1 MEFYSYGFVIG
12 PFLIHYYSL
21 CFLAGVFS
29 ATLLASRTGKK
40 RGIAPDTIWSCLF
53 WLLIAGIIGARL
65 WHVFL
70 PSKSSGLTLSYY
82 LHNPVKILQVCNGGL
97 GIPGAILGG
106 YIGLWL
112 FCRKYGFKISKFTDT
127 ISPGLALGQAIGRL
141 GNYFNQELYGA
152 PSDLPWAITIDPQ
165 YRIPGFEQ
173 QATYHPLFLYELI
186 YNLLNMGFLLWVDH
200 RFGKRL
206 KDGDIFLIYLIVYP
220 VGRFFLEFLR
230 LDTAMVG
237 GLDMNQLIMGVTAVC
252 AAAGLII
259 RHTFQP
265 KRDLTK

>member
-82 LHNPVKILQVCNGGL
+82 LHNP
-97 GIPGAILGG
+97 
-106 YIGLWL
+106 
-112 FCRKYGFKISKFTDT
+112 
-127 ISPGLALGQAIGRL
+127 
-141 GNYFNQELYGA
+141 
-152 PSDLPWAITIDPQ
+152 
-165 YRIPGFEQ
+165 
-173 QATYHPLFLYELI
+173 
-186 YNLLNMGFLLWVDH
+186 
-200 RFGKRL
+200 
-206 KDGDIFLIYLIVYP
+206 
-220 VGRFFLEFLR
+220 
-230 LDTAMVG
+230 
-237 GLDMNQLIMGVTAVC
+237 
-252 AAAGLII
+252 
-259 RHTFQP
+259 
-265 KRDLTK
+265 